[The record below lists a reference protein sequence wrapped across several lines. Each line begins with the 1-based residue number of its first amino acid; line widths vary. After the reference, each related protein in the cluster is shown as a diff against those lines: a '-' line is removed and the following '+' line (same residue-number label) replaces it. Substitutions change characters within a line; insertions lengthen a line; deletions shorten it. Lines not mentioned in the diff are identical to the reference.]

1 MVLLLTV
8 MGEVR
13 AAGTYTINIT
23 HGKILSSDDAF
34 ALSVLYLYE
43 DVIKIFEDGEGHKD
57 VAQNVIPYGN
67 ITLFRYDI
75 NTGECSLPFT
85 TSSANNLTQTLS
97 PSTQALL
104 PTIFPTHPNITSIA
118 LTFPDPEVYVAYNS
132 GSSTLTFCYDH
143 KRSTFS
149 TTYNLNTGSNAPD
162 WNGKNLSTVTFDYNF
177 RYAHPTSCYKWFDG
191 MTYLKTING
200 IEYLNT
206 NDVTNMAYMFHDCS
220 NLTSIDVS
228 HFNTANVTNMSCMFR
243 GCEDLT
249 SLNVSNFNTSKVTKI
264 FHMFYDCYNLTS
276 LNLSNFTITSSTTT
290 YNMFL
295 GMRSLQTLTLSSSL
309 VSYLNS
315 TACSLIGT
323 DGHGNFDTPCALE
336 YPTSSHLSNVQI
348 TEDYVKWNG
357 GYFTCE
363 NMKPYAF
370 MNGSTLT
377 FCYDDYYASRKT
389 TSTVFDLN
397 TGITTP
403 EWHSRRESITSVIFN
418 SSFSSARPTSCYY
431 WFLGMKNLTSITGLG
446 YLNTTNVTSMS
457 HMFYDCSGLTSL
469 NLSNFNTAKVTSMM
483 SMFYGCSGLTSLNL
497 SNFNTA
503 KVTSMTNMFYG
514 CSGLTSLNLS
524 NFNTAKVDDMGYMF
538 SGCYRLTSLDLSSFT
553 ITSETNTSNM
563 LKSLSALKTLIVS
576 NSLVSYLNDNA
587 CQGVGSTTSPCNLH
601 YPDTA
606 HPTFSDATPDYVV
619 WKGGY
624 FSDIKPYVNL
634 DGTRLTFYCDN
645 MRSARPGTIYNLN
658 TGTTDTEWETAGVN
672 TTVTWVDFDSSF
684 ANARPTTT
692 YSWFYNMQNLEQITG
707 LQQLNT
713 SAVTNMVWMFGR
725 CSALTSLDLSSFN
738 TANVT
743 DMTAMFY
750 GCSGLTSLDLVSFN
764 TANVSSMKSMFYG
777 CSELATIYAGEDWN
791 TDGVSSSNS
800 TSMFE
805 GCTSLVGGEGTEY
818 SSYYVNK
825 DRAHIDGGI
834 DNPGYFSM
842 KPYAQ
847 LDGSTLTFYYDAQY
861 GKRQGRSLGLNA
873 DRSAPKWYVNRTS
886 ITSVIFD
893 SSFANACPA
902 TCFWWFSGMT
912 NLNSITHLE
921 YLNTANA
928 TDMTSMF
935 QGCSGLDNLDLSSF
949 NTANVTNMSNMFR
962 GCSDLTTIYVGD
974 GWTTDGLTT
983 SSNMFLNCTHLMGM
997 LGTTYDANHVDAG
1010 YAHVDHGQNDPGYFT
1025 KQHSFMLGDVN
1036 DDDMVD
1042 INDAVTLANYLIGQT
1057 PAIFISDV
1065 ADVNQDGEV
1074 SIADVTTIINNVLVA
1089 DAKAELMTQI
1099 KTSKEML
1106 DACMAKLRE
1115 MGSAPDHSDLWSLA
1129 NEIAADIEAVK
1140 TKVANATT
1148 QDDIDDCNDDV
1159 NAIATKLATLNVRIN
1174 QLMHG

>member
-1 MVLLLTV
+1 MKQRIIFIMVLLLTV

-43 DVIKIFEDGEGHKD
+43 DVIKIFEDGEGNKD
-57 VAQNVIPYGN
+57 VTQNVIPYGN

-85 TSSANNLTQTLS
+85 TSSANNFTQTLS

-177 RYAHPTSCYKWFDG
+177 RFAHPTSCYKWFDG

-249 SLNVSNFNTSKVTKI
+249 SLNVSNFNTSKVTNM
-264 FHMFYDCYNLTS
+264 FHMFYVCYNLTS

-290 YNMFL
+290 NGMFA

-315 TACSLIGT
+315 AACSLIGT
-323 DGHGNFDTPCALE
+323 DFSDKFDTPCALE

-363 NMKPYAF
+363 NWRAYAF
-370 MNGSTLT
+370 LNGSTLT

-389 TSTVFDLN
+389 TSTVFDLVTN
-397 TGITTP
+397 SASPT
-403 EWHSRRESITSVIFN
+403 WYLKRESITSVIFN
-418 SSFSSARPTSCYY
+418 SSFSIIRPDNCER
-431 WFLGMKNLTSITGLG
+431 WFDGMKNLTNISGLG
-446 YLNTTNVTSMS
+446 YLNTSKVTDMTN
-457 HMFYDCSGLTSL
+457 MFSDCSGLTSL
-469 NLSNFNTAKVTSMM
+469 DVSHFNTDKVIRMNQ
-483 SMFYGCSGLTSLNL
+483 MFYNCSGLTSLDV
-497 SNFNTA
+497 SHFNTA
-503 KVTSMTNMFYG
+503 SVINM
-514 CSGLTSLNLS
+514 S
-524 NFNTAKVDDMGYMF
+524 DMF
-538 SGCYRLTSLDLSSFT
+538 SGCSSLTSLDLSGFT
-553 ITSETNTSNM
+553 TDRDPTIVNTTHMLNNLTSLRE
-563 LKSLSALKTLIVS
+563 LIVS
-576 NSLVSYLNDNA
+576 AFLANYMLSEG
-587 CQGVGSTTSPCNLH
+587 CIGIGSPTSPCNLT

-606 HPTFSDATPDYVV
+606 NPTFSDATPDYVV

-624 FSDIKPYVNL
+624 FCDIKPYVNL

-912 NLNSITHLE
+912 NLNSIAHLE
-921 YLNTANA
+921 YLNTANV

-935 QGCSGLDNLDLSSF
+935 LGCSGLDNLDLSSF

-1089 DAKAELMTQI
+1089 DAKADLTKSI
-1099 KTSKEML
+1099 KTSKEKLNVCKDLL
-1106 DACMAKLRE
+1106 DELDSNHDQTE
-1115 MGSAPDHSDLWSLA
+1115 LWDMVSHIETMILF
-1129 NEIAADIEAVK
+1129 IEA
-1140 TKVANATT
+1140 TIYYAATE
-1148 QDDIDDCNDDV
+1148 DDIRNCQV
-1159 NAIATKLATLNVRIN
+1159 AIISIDSELATLNVRIMELRN
-1174 QLMHG
+1174 G

>member
-1 MVLLLTV
+1 MKQRIIFIMVLLLTV

-43 DVIKIFEDGEGHKD
+43 DVIKIFEDGEGNKD
-57 VAQNVIPYGN
+57 VTQNVIPYGN
-67 ITLFRYDI
+67 ITLFRYDT
-75 NTGECSLPFT
+75 NTGKCSLPFT

-177 RYAHPTSCYKWFDG
+177 RFAHPTSCYKWFDG

-249 SLNVSNFNTSKVTKI
+249 SLNVSNFNTSKVTNM

-290 YNMFL
+290 NNMFA

-323 DGHGNFDTPCALE
+323 DVHGNFDTPCALE

-363 NMKPYAF
+363 NWWAYAF
-370 MNGSTLT
+370 LNDSTLT
-377 FCYDDYYASRKT
+377 FCYDDYYESRKT
-389 TSTVFDLN
+389 TSTVFRL
-397 TGITTP
+397 ITNFDIPT
-403 EWHSRRESITSVIFN
+403 WYLKRESITSVIFN
-418 SSFSSARPTSCYY
+418 SSFSIIRPSNCKR
-431 WFLGMKNLTSITGLG
+431 WFDGMKNLTNISGLG
-446 YLNTTNVTSMS
+446 YLNTSKVDDMTN
-457 HMFYDCSGLTSL
+457 MFSDCSGLTSL
-469 NLSNFNTAKVTSMM
+469 DVSHFNTDEVIRMNQ
-483 SMFYGCSGLTSLNL
+483 MFYNCSGLTSLDV
-497 SNFNTA
+497 SHFNTA
-503 KVTSMTNMFYG
+503 SVI
-514 CSGLTSLNLS
+514 
-524 NFNTAKVDDMGYMF
+524 DMSDMF
-538 SGCYRLTSLDLSSFT
+538 SGCSSLTSLDLSGFT
-553 ITSETNTSNM
+553 TDRDPTIVNTTHMLNNLTSLRE
-563 LKSLSALKTLIVS
+563 LIVS
-576 NSLVSYLNDNA
+576 AFLANYMLSEG
-587 CQGVGSTTSPCNLH
+587 CIGIGSTTSPCNLT

-606 HPTFSDATPDYVV
+606 NPTFSDATPDYVV

-624 FSDIKPYVNL
+624 FCDIKPYVNL

-725 CSALTSLDLSSFN
+725 CSALKSLDLSSFN

-912 NLNSITHLE
+912 NLNSIAHLE
-921 YLNTANA
+921 YLNTANV

-1089 DAKAELMTQI
+1089 DAKADLTESI
-1099 KTSKEML
+1099 KTSKEKLNVCKDLL
-1106 DACMAKLRE
+1106 DELDSNHDQTE
-1115 MGSAPDHSDLWSLA
+1115 LWDMVSHIETMILF
-1129 NEIAADIEAVK
+1129 IEA
-1140 TKVANATT
+1140 TIYYAATE
-1148 QDDIDDCNDDV
+1148 DDIRNCQV
-1159 NAIATKLATLNVRIN
+1159 AIISIDSELATLNVRIN